1 MKIQT
6 IFPPGKVSQGLTRLT
21 DWSVIAC
28 GWWLIALSLI
38 TCFEMLG
45 RKVLG
50 FSLQGVDEVGAYTYA
65 VVGAF
70 GFGQALITRSHT
82 RVDFLLSRFS
92 PTVQAVLNLSAMVS
106 LTTLS
111 VLCLWRAAHVIFD
124 SIDMHSTAATPLS
137 TPMWIPQAIWL
148 FGYVLFTLVAG
159 WGALHSL
166 KLLLAGEIKQLNSAF
181 GPQTLEEEIEA
192 ETDLHLKKQTNGS
205 ST

>member
-1 MKIQT
+1 MKIKT
-6 IFPPGKVSQGLTRLT
+6 IFPSGPVSQGLSLIT
-21 DWSVIAC
+21 DLSVLAC
-28 GWWLIALSLI
+28 GWWLLALSVV

-45 RKVLG
+45 RKVFG

-92 PTVQAVLNLSAMVS
+92 VRTQAILNVMAMVS
-106 LTTLS
+106 LA
-111 VLCLWRAAHVIFD
+111 VIAILCLWRATNVVLD

-137 TPMWIPQAIWL
+137 TPMWIPQSVWL
-148 FGYVLFTLVAG
+148 FGYLLFALVAS
-159 WGALHSL
+159 WGALYSL
-166 KLLLAGEIKQLNSAF
+166 GLIVKGDVKQINIAF

-192 ETDLHLKKQTNGS
+192 ETDIHLKHATEVAR
-205 ST
+205 